1 MFIGH
6 FELNECIFLPAIP
19 ASRNAKL
26 IAQKTQ
32 NLINN
37 PIYLCADSRS
47 VRRGGNS
54 QNHGGNAEETA
65 HEGPLDYKRRFVVTA
80 V

>member
-1 MFIGH
+1 MVF
-6 FELNECIFLPAIP
+6 FLPAIP
-19 ASRNAKL
+19 SSRNAKL

-65 HEGPLDYKRRFVVTA
+65 HEGHKVYMENQFSMYA
-80 V
+80 

>member
-1 MFIGH
+1 MMVF
-6 FELNECIFLPAIP
+6 FLPAIP
-19 ASRNAKL
+19 VSRNAKL

-65 HEGPLDYKRRFVVTA
+65 HGGPLDYCKALCGYGCLIFTPFNV
-80 V
+80 